1 MKIYRNLK
9 TAEFFF
15 FLQFILMAHK
25 TNKKKRKLRKYS
37 SKGGQNEKEKGLS

>member
-15 FLQFILMAHK
+15 LFAIHSNGAQ
-25 TNKKKRKLRKYS
+25 NKKKLRKYS